1 MEESAMEQGRETA
14 VRPPS
19 EYEPPRIEAE
29 LTDERLAREVQY
41 AGNSLAD

>member
-1 MEESAMEQGRETA
+1 MEQGRETA
-14 VRPPS
+14 VKPPS

-41 AGNSLAD
+41 AGNISLVE